1 MEKSGGHFFLKKE
14 KHLRSIFGA
23 SVLFLNFYK
32 LNIYELKQLRQE
44 KMVKK
49 VWLQKYFKYKET

>member
-44 KMVKK
+44 MVKK
-49 VWLQKYFKYKET
+49 V

>member
-1 MEKSGGHFFLKKE
+1 MWRNLEGIFFFKKKKE
-14 KHLRSIFGA
+14 KHLRSIFGV

-44 KMVKK
+44 MVKK
-49 VWLQKYFKYKET
+49 V